1 MLKWHKLCCVKK
13 YNYGKIS
20 LGHATFSSLYIISI
34 FVFLYLFACLLAY
47 LLCIVKGKETLGI
60 YLILSVL
67 CLSEIGLEMRYNKGN
82 ENSKKKKSSR

>member
-20 LGHATFSSLYIISI
+20 LGHAIPLLYIFFPFS
-34 FVFLYLFACLLAY
+34 FYFTYFYLC
-47 LLCIVKGKETLGI
+47 CIIVKGKETLGI

-82 ENSKKKKSSR
+82 ENSKKKYIIKII

>member
-20 LGHATFSSLYIISI
+20 LGHAIPLFYFSI
-34 FVFLYLFACLLAY
+34 FIFPYLLAC

-82 ENSKKKKSSR
+82 ENSKKNIIKII